1 MTRQTYNGGKHGAG
15 VYQRII
21 NEQPPHNGYVEPFLG
36 FGAVMRR
43 KRPASWSWGSDLDA
57 QTLAKWQEWLDSI
70 PRLRVYEIDAFT
82 VLPKFLREPTT
93 LVYLDPPYHPE
104 TRKDLRL
111 YRHEMT
117 ADDHES
123 LLKLLA
129 SPAAM
134 VQISGR
140 RCELYDDMLSGW
152 RRLDFEVMT
161 RRGLAAESLWMNYQ
175 APKILHTIDYL
186 GGNYRER
193 ERIKRLRSR
202 WAARFASMSLLEQQA
217 VADALIAAGDVPLS
231 FSMDAAPART
241 IGAGNVDP
249 ASPKLPSNPGPSTS
263 PLGPAIQALS
273 ANSGDASRK

>member
-21 NEQPPHNGYVEPFLG
+21 NQQPPHDGYIEPFLG

-43 KRPASWSWGSDLDA
+43 KRPARWSWGSDLDPA
-57 QTLAKWQEWLDSI
+57 TLARWEDWTPSI
-70 PRLRVYEIDAFT
+70 PGLRVQKVDAFAI
-82 VLPKFLREPTT
+82 LPGFLAEDRA
-93 LVYLDPPYHPE
+93 LVYIDPPYHPA
-104 TRKDLRL
+104 TRKDLQL
-111 YRHEMT
+111 YRHELS
-117 ADDHES
+117 AADHES
-123 LLKLLA
+123 LLELLA

-134 VQISGR
+134 VQVSGR

-161 RRGLAAESLWMNYQ
+161 RRGLAAESLWMNYP

-217 VADALIAAGDVPLS
+217 VAEALIAAGDVPLS
-231 FSMDAAPART
+231 FSMDAAPERK
-241 IGAGNVDP
+241 IGAGDVDP
-249 ASPKLPSNPGPSTS
+249 ASPKLASNPGPSTS
-263 PLGPAIQALS
+263 SPGPAVQALS